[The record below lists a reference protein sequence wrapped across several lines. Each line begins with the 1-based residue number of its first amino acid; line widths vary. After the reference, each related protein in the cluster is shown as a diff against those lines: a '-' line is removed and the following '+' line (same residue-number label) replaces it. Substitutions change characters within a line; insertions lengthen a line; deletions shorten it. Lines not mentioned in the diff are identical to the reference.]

1 MSNLFVC
8 FNLDNQSLQL
18 MEIKTAASQNLLEFQ
33 NKEFIIHKCR
43 QNKTKNKTRARFPEH
58 LISLSG

>member
-1 MSNLFVC
+1 MSNLFFCVI
-8 FNLDNQSLQL
+8 LDNQSLQL

-43 QNKTKNKTRARFPEH
+43 PEKNKTPARFPQH